1 MWILYAEL
9 EEPCSKSCY
18 LFSFILDGC
27 REANWKG
34 ATSQQVK
41 QGRNSS
47 WACLVSMYLE
57 LSIRKRSPSILWTE
71 WGDLLKSQ
79 STVVPMHYTFV
90 LVATITISVEFS
102 YIIRRNV
109 ITFNPESKQQFPFMC
124 ALHSKG
130 KRNTMDFVSKQN
142 TVCNWKCHFLWSNFM
157 CWWLDIFHL
166 KLNSSLPSCILGF
179 GLMYN
184 FSQICA
190 SFCFASSFSAVPN
203 IANWWREES
212 MTQNVIC

>member
-1 MWILYAEL
+1 
-9 EEPCSKSCY
+9 
-18 LFSFILDGC
+18 
-27 REANWKG
+27 
-34 ATSQQVK
+34 
-41 QGRNSS
+41 
-47 WACLVSMYLE
+47 MYLE
-57 LSIRKRSPSILWTE
+57 LSIRKGGLSILGTE

-90 LVATITISVEFS
+90 LVTTITMSLEFS

-124 ALHSKG
+124 ALHTKG

-166 KLNSSLPSCILGF
+166 KLNSSLPCCILGF
-179 GLMYN
+179 GLMSN
-184 FSQICA
+184 FSQIR
-190 SFCFASSFSAVPN
+190 ASSLFCIFTFCCSQHCKLMAR
-203 IANWWREES
+203 REHDSNCYLLSLLVSSHTGILLFES
-212 MTQNVIC
+212 